1 MRIAIGV
8 EYDGSNFFGWQAQKK
23 GRSIQSLLERS
34 ISVVSDS
41 QIKVYGS
48 GRTDSGVHS
57 IGQVA
62 HFDTESIRTRREW
75 VLGIN
80 SNLPEDISVLW
91 VREVDEGFD
100 ARRSALDRTYRYYIY
115 ESNTRSP
122 LLRNQS
128 WRMNRKLDSASM
140 LAAASYLLGENDF
153 SSFRAASC
161 KSQSPMRNMISVSVT
176 RESRLLSL
184 EFKANAFLQHM
195 VRNIVGSLVQ
205 VGLGKEQPVWLYET
219 LLNKDRTKASM
230 AAPPQGLFLLN
241 INYPKEYK
249 LPINEKLQTIVD
261 LKN

>member
-1 MRIAIGV
+1 MRIAIGI

-23 GRSIQSLLERS
+23 GRSVQSILEHS
-34 ISVVSDS
+34 ISIVSNS

-62 HFDTESIRTRREW
+62 HFDTDSIRTTREW

-91 VREVDEGFD
+91 AKEVDEDFD

-122 LLRNQS
+122 LLRNRS
-128 WRMNRKLDSASM
+128 WRMNKQLDSASM

-161 KSQSPMRNMISVSVT
+161 KSHSPMRDMISISIT
-176 RESRLLSL
+176 RELKLLSL

-205 VGLGKEQPVWLYET
+205 VGLGKEEPGWINEI

-230 AAPPQGLFLLN
+230 AAPTQGLFLLN
-241 INYPKEYK
+241 INYPKAYN
-249 LPINEKLQTIVD
+249 LPIDEKVHTLVD